1 VGLAASLCSDGRSRY
16 RKYFP
21 RLDSTKRL
29 PPRSSFIG
37 DSRRFSTFQ
46 NHTSPKRSNAVSEQ
60 HIRPF
65 SCRERSSRWSASLVG
80 LNGFNRPITASSII
94 AHRSTISLM
103 IPSVVGS
110 IQLNVRPVSLLPAFT
125 APEKAHIFFKMVATI
140 DTKCMLYRGP
150 TTLSRTVSSISKF
163 PPAGSLRKS
172 TMKKEQVIGHK
183 KDPITTFKFEYFMT
197 RTGRY
202 YRKYLNRLL
211 FRLLHIRTRV
221 LYRTGKG
228 ISGLGSH
235 HHVRSHL
242 HIGNGMEQSS

>member
-21 RLDSTKRL
+21 RLDSAKRL

-80 LNGFNRPITASSII
+80 LNGFNRPITASSLI

-150 TTLSRTVSSISKF
+150 TTVHYLGQYHQSLSFLLRALYANRPSRKSKSLVTKRIPSRRSSSSI
-163 PPAGSLRKS
+163 L
-172 TMKKEQVIGHK
+172 
-183 KDPITTFKFEYFMT
+183 
-197 RTGRY
+197 
-202 YRKYLNRLL
+202 
-211 FRLLHIRTRV
+211 
-221 LYRTGKG
+221 
-228 ISGLGSH
+228 
-235 HHVRSHL
+235 
-242 HIGNGMEQSS
+242 